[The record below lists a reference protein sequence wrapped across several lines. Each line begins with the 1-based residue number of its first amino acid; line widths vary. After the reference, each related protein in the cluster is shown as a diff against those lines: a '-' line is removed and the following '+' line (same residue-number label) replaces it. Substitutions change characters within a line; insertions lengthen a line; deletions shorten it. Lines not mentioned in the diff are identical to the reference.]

1 MSEEDY
7 FKNIQSL
14 SAKVPVSPI
23 NAMTTNTISTNT
35 TASVNATSAAINP
48 VMTNGNAT
56 NTRIPLSRPGQELL
70 EKEKGHHKKK
80 KKERMSAI
88 ASTDTLTPTL
98 NPPTHPTRRSMQ
110 ENASAMIFTTDTT
123 LTTITES
130 LSLIRSLPVEQQQFR
145 TLQSSLLCRYAYE
158 GKGKAWCL
166 VQCDGNHFR
175 L

>member
-80 KKERMSAI
+80 KKERMSA
-88 ASTDTLTPTL
+88 
-98 NPPTHPTRRSMQ
+98 RWK
-110 ENASAMIFTTDTT
+110 
-123 LTTITES
+123 
-130 LSLIRSLPVEQQQFR
+130 VR
-145 TLQSSLLCRYAYE
+145 T
-158 GKGKAWCL
+158 
-166 VQCDGNHFR
+166 
-175 L
+175 